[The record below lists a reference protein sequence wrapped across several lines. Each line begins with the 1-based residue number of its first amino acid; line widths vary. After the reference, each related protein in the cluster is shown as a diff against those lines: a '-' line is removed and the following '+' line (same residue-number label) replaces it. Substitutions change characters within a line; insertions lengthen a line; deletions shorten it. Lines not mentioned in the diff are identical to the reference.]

1 MAHLHPMAVDGQFG
15 DDDAEGAAEP
25 FIVGIVGIV
34 E

>member
-1 MAHLHPMAVDGQFG
+1 MAVDGQFR